1 MSGFDLTAALTP
13 TEGRPIE
20 TITSEILHL
29 KQQAGTA
36 ILEIGRR
43 LIEAKKV
50 LPHGEWLPWL
60 EDKAE
65 FSERAAQNLMRLSR
79 EWTNPQAL
87 ADLGAT
93 KALTLLALPAD
104 EREMFIA
111 ETHVVNG
118 EEKTVSDM
126 TTRQLEQAIKDRDE
140 SKAALEKLQAETAQV
155 AKAKELTEEELNR
168 VRAELEELRSKPVEV
183 AVMQVDQEAI
193 DRAKAEAL
201 DELQAVIEKAQ
212 KDRAAAKD
220 RLKQVRA
227 ELDTAQTELESMK
240 KSRAEALTANDKDL
254 NEFNVYFIQSQEL
267 ANKMRGVLL
276 KFTARDDKTTAEKL
290 SKAMAQLA
298 EAIKGAAR

>member
-1 MSGFDLTAALTP
+1 MAFDLTAALTP
-13 TEGRPIE
+13 AEGRPIE
-20 TITSEILHL
+20 TITTEILHL

-36 ILEIGRR
+36 ILEIGHR

-60 EDKAE
+60 ENQVE
-65 FSERAAQNLMRLSR
+65 FSERAAQNLMKLSR

-104 EREMFIA
+104 EREIFLT

-126 TTRQLEQAIKDRDE
+126 TTRQLEQAIKERDE
-140 SKAALEKLQAETAQV
+140 SKDALEKVQAQTAEAV
-155 AKAKELTEEELNR
+155 KAREQTEQELSR
-168 VRAELEELRSKPVEV
+168 VRAELEELRAKPVEV

-193 DRAKAEAL
+193 DKAKAEAL
-201 DELQAVIEKAQ
+201 EELKAVTEKAT
-212 KDRAAAKD
+212 KDRTAAKD
-220 RLKQVRA
+220 RLKKMQA
-227 ELDTAQTELESMK
+227 ELETAQTELEAMK
-240 KSRAEALTANDKDL
+240 KSRAEALTSNDKEVA
-254 NEFNVYFIQSQEL
+254 EFNVYFIQSQEM

-276 KFTARDDKTTAEKL
+276 KFTARDDKTTAAKL
-290 SKAMAQLA
+290 SKAMTQLA